1 MTENNIG
8 KLWINAWNQLNKI
21 PLQFRIKE
29 TCFMPIAVIRRK
41 HYSNNLR
48 NTNCVLKDI
57 EHLVSVIITM
67 VKYIIGSDTVIYDR
81 L

>member
-1 MTENNIG
+1 
-8 KLWINAWNQLNKI
+8 
-21 PLQFRIKE
+21 
-29 TCFMPIAVIRRK
+29 MPIAVIRRK